1 MAINLKKIVSEEV
14 SEGEVYSFIGEI
26 TSEKITT
33 ILEEVERKLHTLEAV
48 DQKTHKRLF
57 YVGVESIQNLF
68 HHAEGVFCKGIYNKR
83 IKMVAIKIL
92 RTAKGFEFIT
102 WNFVTFDKIDKIAER
117 IDSINKLTKE
127 DLKEY
132 YKMVLNNSQYSEKGG
147 GGLGMIDIARKAEG
161 RFSYEFK
168 EIQKNLALFRLKI
181 IINSN

>member
-1 MAINLKKIVSEEV
+1 MAVNLKKIVAEEV

-26 TSEKITT
+26 TADKITS
-33 ILEEVERKLHTLEAV
+33 ILEEVESKLHTLEAV
-48 DQKTHKRLF
+48 DQKILKRLF
-57 YVGVESIQNLF
+57 YVCVESIQNLY
-68 HHAEGVFCKGIYNKR
+68 HHADGVYCNGTYKKR

-92 RTAKGFEFIT
+92 RTAEGFEFIT
-102 WNFVTFDKIDKIAER
+102 WNFVTSDKIDKIAQR
-117 IDSINKLTKE
+117 IDNINELTKE

-161 RFSYEFK
+161 RFSYEFRK
-168 EIQKNLALFRLKI
+168 VQENLALFRLKI